1 MLLYGTVGSSG
12 EEKLLL
18 VLDLV
23 MIGVGLLFTGTGLSP
38 FCERGRQVKSK
49 WLDRPGGLTAILT
62 LMMVLAVSIGT
73 AVLSRDT
80 HTERALIQ
88 ELHDPGV
95 RIAAETILSEESYA
109 VRMEV
114 RGDRE
119 YEKQIRIGF

>member
-1 MLLYGTVGSSG
+1 M
-12 EEKLLL
+12 
-18 VLDLV
+18 
-23 MIGVGLLFTGTGLSP
+23 
-38 FCERGRQVKSK
+38 
-49 WLDRPGGLTAILT
+49 DRPDGLTAILT

-119 YEKQIRIGF
+119 YEKANQNRISDSRTESHHLLFFRRKPMVYKVSSGNRS